1 MRATVKPNRP
11 TAEIHRVYL
20 IEGHAAQPPD
30 SARTAALRRFL
41 ARCPGAA
48 VAAVTGDAAARL
60 TELPGGLVDPAQPRL
75 VAASLLDVVAP
86 GDRKMVSKVWARA
99 RLAGAATAQV
109 SLADGSAEKTFLSF
123 FDLRD
128 EHGVLAVVVAGASPD
143 LAEPVTM
150 DVAGADPHPGEPARV
165 GHVWKDGAALITA
178 VSPPI
183 ERLLGWAAGEL
194 VGRRSL
200 ELVHPDDH
208 ERAIDA
214 WLQMLD
220 FPGAGR
226 PVRLRHQH
234 RDGQWVWLEVTNHN
248 RLTDPAHGDVVAAVL
263 DVSAEVAAQEA
274 ARASRQLL
282 EQVTET
288 LPIGLFHADMDGR
301 LVYANQRL
309 TKMTALAAGSLLRS
323 WPGAWT
329 ATAGEVAGAL
339 DLARS
344 GAPADL
350 TVEAPDGD
358 GRGFR
363 RVLSLS
369 LRPLIGADGSVEG
382 VTGAVEDVTERVAEQ
397 RALEARA
404 ATDSLTG
411 CLNRSATLAV
421 LQDALDSIGSEP
433 DRPGGVA
440 LIFVDVD
447 DFKTVNDRLGHLA
460 GDALLVEVATRLRNA
475 VRARDRVGRFGGD
488 EFLVVASNVRSPEHA
503 MNVARWI
510 ASRTLRGI
518 VVDGVAIDVRASIG
532 LAWSDQLG
540 TSATALVSQADS
552 AMYRSKRERR
562 CQPVLG

>member
-1 MRATVKPNRP
+1 MRAAVKPNRP
-11 TAEIHRVYL
+11 TAELHGVYL
-20 IEGHAAQPPD
+20 IEGYGPQPPGG
-30 SARTAALRRFL
+30 AGTAALKRFL

-48 VAAVTGDAAARL
+48 VAAVTGDAAARF

-75 VAASLLDVVAP
+75 DAASLVDVVAP
-86 GDRKMVSKVWARA
+86 ADRKMVSKVWARA

-109 SLADGSAEKTFLSF
+109 SLADGLAEKGFLSF

-128 EHGVLAVVVAGASPD
+128 EHGILAVVLADVSPE
-143 LAEPVTM
+143 LAEPVAM
-150 DVAGADPHPGEPARV
+150 DVAGDDPQPGEPARV

-178 VSPPI
+178 VSPAV

-200 ELVHPDDH
+200 ELIHPDDH

-220 FPGAGR
+220 FPGPGR

-301 LVYANQRL
+301 LVYVNQKL
-309 TKMTALAAGSLLRS
+309 TKMAGLAAGSLLQS
-323 WPGAWT
+323 WPGACP
-329 ATAGEVAGAL
+329 AAVGEVVGAL
-339 DLARS
+339 NVARS

-350 TVEAPDGD
+350 TVEVPDAD
-358 GRGFR
+358 GRR
-363 RVLSLS
+363 CHCALS
-369 LRPLIGADGSVEG
+369 LRPLFGVDGSVDG
-382 VTGAVEDVTERVAEQ
+382 VTGAVEDVTQRVAEQ

-475 VRARDRVGRFGGD
+475 VRARDKVGRFGGD

-532 LAWSDQLG
+532 LAWSDQPG
-540 TSATALVSQADS
+540 TPATALVSQADS
-552 AMYRSKRERR
+552 AMYRSKRGRR